1 MTPLICPLCRE
12 SFDLPQGMTLSHQ
25 DLPNGVL
32 IQRAGEDLVVSLLVR
47 DDCTEEAR
55 ADMRATAQ
63 RLVRL
68 LA

>member
-1 MTPLICPLCRE
+1 MTPLTCPNCHAV
-12 SFDLPQGMTLSHQ
+12 FHLPAGMTLSHQ

-32 IQRAGEDLVVSLLVR
+32 IQRAGDDLVVSLLVR

-55 ADMRATAQ
+55 ADMLATAQ